1 MATTNWLEYFEARSE
16 SAMAELFELLRIPS
30 ISALPA
36 HNDDTRRAADWVAAR
51 MATAGIPDV
60 EIIETGGHPLVVGS
74 WQVDEALPTVMLYAH
89 YDVQPPDPLDLW
101 KSPPFEPE
109 VRDGKIYARGS
120 GDDKA
125 GLMVIL
131 WTVEGLV
138 EKHGRPPVNLV
149 FFFEGEEEIGSP
161 NVAPAVQRFSDRL
174 ACDLVMS
181 GDGMQWGEEIPCL
194 LLSLKGLAGCQI
206 DLRTAATDMHSGI
219 FGASVRNA
227 AQTVAELAASLHDEN
242 GRVAVAGF
250 YDRVIEP
257 TAEIRAETAEVPFDQ
272 DSYFAPV
279 GVSEPYGEAGYTPLE
294 RMWLRPTLDINGIW
308 SGFQGDGSK
317 TVTPAES
324 HLKITCRLV
333 PDQDPNEI
341 LDLIETHVRAFLPSG
356 VEMTMTRLGTA
367 RPYAVPRD
375 LPALG
380 AAEHALKAIYGR
392 DPVMIR
398 SGGSIPVA
406 EVFKQALGADFVD
419 FAFSL
424 EDCNAHAPNE
434 WFLVRDLSRGP
445 AATAEFLER
454 LGASSS

>member
-1 MATTNWLEYFEARSE
+1 MA
-16 SAMAELFELLRIPS
+16 
-30 ISALPA
+30 
-36 HNDDTRRAADWVAAR
+36 RAGV
-51 MATAGIPDV
+51 PDI

-74 WQVDEALPTVMLYAH
+74 WKVDESLPTVMLYAH
-89 YDVQPPDPLDLW
+89 YDVQPPDPLELW

-109 VRDGKIYARGS
+109 VRDGKIYGRGS

-131 WTVEGLV
+131 WTLEGLV
-138 EKHGRPPVNLV
+138 EKHGQPPVNLV

-161 NVAPAVQRFSDRL
+161 NVAPAVERYRDRL
-174 ACDLVMS
+174 ACDVVMS
-181 GDGMQWGEEIPCL
+181 GDGMQWGPDIPSL

-206 DLRTAATDMHSGI
+206 DLRTASTDMHSGI

-227 AQTVAELAASLHDEN
+227 AQTLAELAASLHDAN
-242 GRVAVAGF
+242 GRVAVPGF
-250 YDRVIEP
+250 YDRVIDP
-257 TAEIRAETAEVPFDQ
+257 SADVRAETAAVPFDPE
-272 DSYFAPV
+272 SYFGPV
-279 GVSEPYGEAGYTPLE
+279 GVAEPFGEQGYTPLE

-317 TVTPAES
+317 TVTPAEG

-341 LDLIETHVRAFLPSG
+341 LDLIEAHARASLPAG
-356 VEMTMTRLGTA
+356 AEMTINRLGTA
-367 RPYAVPRD
+367 LPYAVPRD
-375 LPALG
+375 LPALQ
-380 AAEHALKAIYGR
+380 AARDALTAIYGR
-392 DPVMIR
+392 NPVNIR

-406 EVFKQALGADFVD
+406 EVFKRELDAEFVD

-454 LGASSS
+454 LGAASA